1 MVAASLHNCYRRLK
15 RIEAPTLVVHGR
27 EDRVVP
33 VANAEILAER
43 IPRAGL
49 RILDDA
55 GHLYS
60 TEQPDVDDEI
70 ARFFLGVR

>member
-1 MVAASLHNCYRRLK
+1 MEAA
-15 RIEAPTLVVHGR
+15 TLVVHGR

-43 IPRAGL
+43 IPGAEL
-49 RILDDA
+49 RILDGA

-60 TEQPDVDDEI
+60 TEQPKVDEEI
-70 ARFFLGVR
+70 ARFFREAG

>member
-1 MVAASLHNCYRRLK
+1 M
-15 RIEAPTLVVHGR
+15 EAPTLVVHGR

-33 VANAEILAER
+33 AANAEILAER
-43 IPRAGL
+43 IPDAGL
-49 RILDDA
+49 RILDGA

>member
-1 MVAASLHNCYRRLK
+1 LCS
-15 RIEAPTLVVHGR
+15 EAPALVVHGR

-43 IPRAGL
+43 IAGARL

-60 TEQPDVDDEI
+60 TEQPGVDDEI